1 MSNSILTTRTH
12 PFYLKRMPQ
21 LNLNRLANA
30 GGRDYIETR
39 LWRAPN
45 ETDTQWLGDKDEGI
59 VGRKD
64 RTALVNDAQRITSKI
79 RQYIFK
85 KPIERKGISED
96 FAKNCAGDN
105 VSIDE
110 FMGEVCDALT
120 TGQWCWIQVDS
131 TAISVDEDGRPIAQT
146 LKNKPRVFWR
156 LWHSCSVPDWY
167 IDEQGIIRWLI
178 VRTKILIN
186 DNPYQEA
193 KLVGLS
199 TLFQLDD
206 KDGKVH
212 VTEVVDGNE
221 SVNFTLRVNEVLP
234 ELDRIPF
241 VLIGKPSP
249 DAWWYDDVENIQA
262 QILNYD
268 SMHGETLTD
277 AVYPQLIVPMGLL
290 NTLETD
296 INLDKAGAKK
306 LIILQRELIKG
317 RKNPFYEQAEER
329 GITRYI
335 QPNSGDLKMVVE
347 EQDRK
352 RKILFDMCGL
362 ALFNRE
368 TRMIQTAESK
378 SFDQL
383 DTNATLG
390 NRARILEEAERSAVE
405 LSTYFDKGFKSY
417 EPVYNQSFD
426 VVDVEVLS
434 NSISTL
440 SQLPNLTPKM
450 HKLMLFCAI
459 RIIREIGGADEK
471 TYNEV
476 YQEIEN
482 MPDEEFS
489 SKNPFDDLD
498 IESDDNSDDDI
509 DDNNDDK
516 GGGKPPIK
524 K

>member
-1 MSNSILTTRTH
+1 MSDSIITTRKH
-12 PFYLKRMPQ
+12 PFYLKRMSQ
-21 LNLNRLANA
+21 LDLNRLANA

-59 VGRKD
+59 VGRKE
-64 RTALVNDAQRITSKI
+64 RTALVNDAQRITAKI

-85 KPIERKGISED
+85 KPVERSGIDEG

-105 VSIDE
+105 VSVDE

-131 TAISVDEDGRPIAQT
+131 TAVNFDEEGKPVAQT

-167 IDEQGIIRWLI
+167 IDEQGVIRWLI

-186 DNPYQEA
+186 DNPYKEA
-193 KLVGLS
+193 KVVGLS
-199 TLFQLDD
+199 TLFKLDEN
-206 KDGKVH
+206 DGKVH

-221 SVNFTLRVNEVLP
+221 SVNFTLRVNVILP

-241 VLIGKPSP
+241 VLVGKPSP

-277 AVYPQLIVPMGLL
+277 AVYPQLVVPMGLL

-329 GITRYI
+329 GTTRYI

-390 NRARILEEAERSAVE
+390 NRARILEEAERSALK
-405 LSTYFDKGFKSY
+405 LSAYFDKGFKSY
-417 EPVYNQSFD
+417 DPVYNQIFD

-434 NSISTL
+434 SSISTL

-471 TYNEV
+471 TYDEV

-482 MPDEEFS
+482 TPDEEFA
-489 SKNPFDDLD
+489 SKNPFEELD
-498 IESDDNSDDDI
+498 FRGDDI
-509 DDNNDDK
+509 DDDDE
-516 GGGKPPIK
+516 GGKNPPVVK
-524 K
+524 